1 MKTVLWISVY
11 FMSFLAMIVGLY
23 YSKEQV
29 VENTKAV
36 PVLNY
41 TRYHLDAMVEDTTY
55 TETID
60 SLAVVVEGLLTEL
73 SEYVSQLH
81 DRDFKLRQQRA
92 EIKKLKHE
100 NDELTKIKERQQEV
114 KTKFSK
120 AQEEKKLQEMSKM
133 LGSMKPN
140 VLSPVL
146 ANLPDNLVQIFY
158 DKAKSRDKVKI
169 FNALPPD
176 RAVKILKKIV
186 GETQTK

>member
-1 MKTVLWISVY
+1 MKTVLWISFY

-29 VENTKAV
+29 VENTKAM

-92 EIKKLKHE
+92 EIKNLKHE
-100 NDELTKIKERQQEV
+100 NDELMKIKERQQEV
-114 KTKFSK
+114 KIKFSK

-133 LGSMKPN
+133 LGSMKPD

-158 DKAKSRDKVKI
+158 DKAKSRDKAKI
-169 FNALPPD
+169 FKALPPD

-186 GETQTK
+186 GNIQTQ

>member
-1 MKTVLWISVY
+1 MKTVLWISLY

-186 GETQTK
+186 GKTQTK

>member
-29 VENTKAV
+29 VENTKAM
-36 PVLNY
+36 PLLNY
-41 TRYHLDAMVEDTTY
+41 TQYHLDAMVEDTTY

-158 DKAKSRDKVKI
+158 DKAKSRDKAKI

>member
-1 MKTVLWISVY
+1 MKTVLWISFY
-11 FMSFLAMIVGLY
+11 FISFLAMIVGLY

-29 VENTKAV
+29 VENTKAM

-92 EIKKLKHE
+92 EIKNLKHE

-114 KTKFSK
+114 KIKFSK

-133 LGSMKPN
+133 LGSMKPD

-158 DKAKSRDKVKI
+158 DKAKSRDKAKI
-169 FNALPPD
+169 FKALPPD

-186 GETQTK
+186 GNIQTQ

>member
-1 MKTVLWISVY
+1 MKTVLWISLY

-29 VENTKAV
+29 VENTKAM

-92 EIKKLKHE
+92 EIKNLKHE
-100 NDELTKIKERQQEV
+100 NDELMKIKERQQEV
-114 KTKFSK
+114 KIKFSK

-158 DKAKSRDKVKI
+158 DKAKSRDKAKI
-169 FNALPPD
+169 FKALPPD

>member
-29 VENTKAV
+29 VENTKAM

-92 EIKKLKHE
+92 EIKNLKHE
-100 NDELTKIKERQQEV
+100 NDELMKIKERQQEV
-114 KTKFSK
+114 KIKFSK

-133 LGSMKPN
+133 LGSMKPD

-169 FNALPPD
+169 FNAMPPD

>member
-29 VENTKAV
+29 VENTKAM

-92 EIKKLKHE
+92 EIKNLKHE
-100 NDELTKIKERQQEV
+100 NDELMKIKERQQEV
-114 KTKFSK
+114 KIKFSK

-133 LGSMKPN
+133 LGSMKPD

-158 DKAKSRDKVKI
+158 DKAKSRDKAKI
-169 FNALPPD
+169 FKALPPD

-186 GETQTK
+186 GNIQTQ

>member
-1 MKTVLWISVY
+1 MKTVLWISLY

>member
-1 MKTVLWISVY
+1 MKTVLWISFY
-11 FMSFLAMIVGLY
+11 FISFLAMIVGLY

-29 VENTKAV
+29 VENTKAM

-92 EIKKLKHE
+92 EIKNLKHE
-100 NDELTKIKERQQEV
+100 NDELMKIKERQQEV
-114 KTKFSK
+114 KIKFSK

-133 LGSMKPN
+133 LGSMKPD

-158 DKAKSRDKVKI
+158 DKAKSRDKAKI
-169 FNALPPD
+169 FKALPPD

-186 GETQTK
+186 GNIQTQ

>member
-1 MKTVLWISVY
+1 MKTVLWISFY
-11 FMSFLAMIVGLY
+11 FISFLAMIVGLY

-92 EIKKLKHE
+92 EIKNLKHE
-100 NDELTKIKERQQEV
+100 NDELMKIKERQQEV
-114 KTKFSK
+114 KIKFSK

-133 LGSMKPN
+133 LGSMKPD

-158 DKAKSRDKVKI
+158 DKAKSRDKAKI
-169 FNALPPD
+169 FKALPPD

-186 GETQTK
+186 GNIQTQ

>member
-1 MKTVLWISVY
+1 M
-11 FMSFLAMIVGLY
+11 
-23 YSKEQV
+23 
-29 VENTKAV
+29 
-36 PVLNY
+36 
-41 TRYHLDAMVEDTTY
+41 
-55 TETID
+55 
-60 SLAVVVEGLLTEL
+60 
-73 SEYVSQLH
+73 
-81 DRDFKLRQQRA
+81 
-92 EIKKLKHE
+92 
-100 NDELTKIKERQQEV
+100 

-186 GETQTK
+186 GKTQTK